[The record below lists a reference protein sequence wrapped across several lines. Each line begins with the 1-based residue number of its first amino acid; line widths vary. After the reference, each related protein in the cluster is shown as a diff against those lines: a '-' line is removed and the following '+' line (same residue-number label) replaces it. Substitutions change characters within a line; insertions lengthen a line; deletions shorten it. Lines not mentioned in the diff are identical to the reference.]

1 MMDSS
6 FESDSDQNT
15 TTNSRL
21 DNIITETQANSNH
34 NEAGDFV
41 SADDDQI
48 RMVDHDHLTDPT
60 VATLI
65 EKVVEEVQLPYR
77 LADFQQVS
85 MNILLQKKD
94 LILLSPTGS
103 GKES

>member
-15 TTNSRL
+15 TTNSHL
-21 DNIITETQANSNH
+21 DNVITETQANANYK
-34 NEAGDFV
+34 EAGDLV

-48 RMVDHDHLTDPT
+48 RMDDHERLTDPAL
-60 VATLI
+60 ATLI

-77 LADFQQVS
+77 LADFQQIS